1 MYNQELQNGGYSDQN
16 IRENL
21 EIALDTEPG
30 QIKYWSQ
37 VTAEP
42 KQIKTQTLTS

>member
-21 EIALDTEPG
+21 EIAHWTR
-30 QIKYWSQ
+30 YR
-37 VTAEP
+37 TR
-42 KQIKTQTLTS
+42 TN